1 MTQRTINHYEIIDQL
16 GQGGMATVFRAYD
29 PRFKREVALKLLP
42 HALLHDPTF
51 RVRFEREAQTIAALE
66 HPAIVP
72 VYDYGEADG
81 QPYLVMRLMTGGT
94 LADRL
99 AQGPLPMSEV
109 ARIFNRLA
117 PALDAAH
124 KQGIIHRDLK
134 PGNILFDQWNEP
146 YLADFGIAKLTDGDA
161 TKALTATGG
170 TMGTPA
176 YMSPEQVQGGH
187 LDGRSDVYALGVILF
202 EMLTGKRP
210 YEAMTPMAVALKH
223 VTDPVPPL
231 PKADLPP
238 ECQTVVNKA
247 LAKTPDHRY
256 PSASSLATDI
266 QALTGNQPLPSGAM
280 TAAHPATEVMMPTF
294 TQKPTPAAAP
304 PSPSLKQPAAKPART
319 AVPPR
324 PATAAPSAAR
334 PKTERGKLPAW
345 LFGVGGIVILL
356 LCIGVVAAAAILM
369 MNRDGGDPTP
379 TTPAIVDENITPET
393 PPDDMSTG
401 DITPDS
407 PITESPA
414 NNAIASLEEVSQAV
428 VQIVA
433 QGTFRDP
440 ELGTL
445 YNASG
450 AGSGFII
457 DPSGIAV
464 TNNHVVAGAAFLEVY
479 VYGETT
485 PRNARVVAV
494 SECSDLA
501 VIDID
506 GDGYAYL
513 DWYEGSLEVG
523 LDVYT
528 AGFPLGDPEFT
539 VTRGTLSKADANGET
554 SWASVTHVIQHDA
567 TINPGNSGGPL
578 VTPDGK
584 VVGINYALAGSVN
597 QYFAIAADD
606 ARPILEQ
613 MQQGQNIT
621 AIGINGIAVSNGQ
634 GLTGIWVTAVTSGSP
649 AGSAGVRPGDIITM
663 LEGFILA
670 TDGTMSSYCNILRGH
685 SMSDVM
691 SIEVLRYDTGE
702 ILRGQLNGSRLQ

>member
-1 MTQRTINHYEIIDQL
+1 
-16 GQGGMATVFRAYD
+16 MATVFRAYD

-51 RVRFEREAQTIAALE
+51 RVRFEREAQLIAALE

-72 VYDYGEADG
+72 VYDFGEADG
-81 QPYLVMRLMTGGT
+81 QPYLVMRLMNGGT

-99 AQGPLPMSEV
+99 AQGPLPMSEA

-146 YLADFGIAKLTDGDA
+146 YLADFGIAKLTDGDS

-187 LDGRSDVYALGVILF
+187 LDGRSDVYALGIILF

-210 YEAMTPMAVALKH
+210 YEASTPMAVALKH
-223 VTDPVPPL
+223 VTDPVPSL
-231 PKADLPP
+231 PKADLPA
-238 ECQTVVNKA
+238 ECQTIVNKA

-256 PSASSLATDI
+256 ATASSLAQDV
-266 QALTGNQPLPSGAM
+266 QALTGHQPLPSGIKAVE
-280 TAAHPATEVMMPTF
+280 HPATEVIMPSF
-294 TQKPTPAAAP
+294 AASRAAATQAPLPAPAPSQPVARAAP
-304 PSPSLKQPAAKPART
+304 P
-319 AVPPR
+319 V
-324 PATAAPSAAR
+324 APSATPPGAKASA
-334 PKTERGKLPAW
+334 PRGRKLPAW
-345 LFGVGGIVILL
+345 LFGIGGVIAIIV
-356 LCIGVVAAAAILM
+356 CIAIAAAAALLM
-369 MNRDGGDPTP
+369 NQGDGAKATTTPTIPVAVVEENTTPATATPETTLPETP
-379 TTPAIVDENITPET
+379 TTETAPITPPSET
-393 PPDDMSTG
+393 PAS
-401 DITPDS
+401 
-407 PITESPA
+407 
-414 NNAIASLEEVSQAV
+414 NAIATLEEVSQAV
-428 VQIVA
+428 IQIVA

-457 DPSGIAV
+457 DPSGLAV

-479 VYGETT
+479 IQGDPT
-485 PRNARVVAV
+485 PRNARVVGV

-501 VIDID
+501 LIDID
-506 GDGYAYL
+506 GDGFAYL
-513 DWYEGSLEVG
+513 SWYEGPLDVG

-539 VTRGTLSKADANGET
+539 VTRGTLAKADANGET
-554 SWASVTHVIQHDA
+554 GWASVGHVIQHDA

-578 VTPDGK
+578 VTPTGQ
-584 VVGINYALAGSVN
+584 VVGINYALAGGVN
-597 QYFAIAADD
+597 QYFAIAAND

-613 MQQGQNIT
+613 IQQGQNVT
-621 AIGINGIAVSNGQ
+621 AIGINGITVSDGQ
-634 GLTGIWVTAVTSGSP
+634 GLTGIWVSAVTSGSP
-649 AGSAGVRPGDIITM
+649 AGLAGVKPGDIITM

-685 SMSDVM
+685 NMSDVM
-691 SIEVLRYDTGE
+691 SIEVLRYDTGQT
-702 ILRGQLNGSRLQ
+702 LTGQLNGDPLQ

>member
-1 MTQRTINHYEIIDQL
+1 MTQRTINHYEILDQL

-51 RVRFEREAQTIAALE
+51 RVRFEREAQTIASLE

-99 AQGPLPMSEV
+99 AQGSLPMSEV

-256 PSASSLATDI
+256 ASASSLAQDI
-266 QALTGNQPLPSGAM
+266 VALTGNQPLPSGAM
-280 TAAHPATEVMMPTF
+280 AAAHPATEVMMPTF
-294 TQKPTPAAAP
+294 TQKPAAATPPLPPSVKQPAAQPRPTPAAP
-304 PSPSLKQPAAKPART
+304 PSM
-319 AVPPR
+319 
-324 PATAAPSAAR
+324 
-334 PKTERGKLPAW
+334 KTTPERGRSKLPAW
-345 LFGVGGIVILL
+345 LFGAGGVVVLL

-369 MNRDGGDPTP
+369 MNRDDSDPTP
-379 TTPAIVDENITPET
+379 TTPAVVDENITPET
-393 PPDDMSTG
+393 PPDDVSTG
-401 DITPDS
+401 EITPDS
-407 PITESPA
+407 PVTEPPT

-457 DPSGIAV
+457 DPAGIAV
-464 TNNHVVAGAAFLEVY
+464 TNNHVVAGAAFLEVH
-479 VYGETT
+479 VQGEST

-506 GDGYAYL
+506 GDGFAYL
-513 DWYEGSLEVG
+513 DWYEGALEVG

-528 AGFPLGDPEFT
+528 AGFPLGAPEFT
-539 VTRGTLSKADANGET
+539 VTRGTLAKADANGET

-584 VVGINYALAGSVN
+584 VVGINYALAGSVD
-597 QYFAIAADD
+597 QYFAIAVDD

-613 MQQGQNIT
+613 MQQGQNVT
-621 AIGINGIAVSNGQ
+621 AIGINGIAVSDGQ

-649 AGSAGVRPGDIITM
+649 AGSAGVKPGDIITM

-702 ILRGQLNGSRLQ
+702 VLQGQLNGSGLQ